1 MEDVPKIFAWKFLA
15 ELKQPEGHSVVL
27 ACYVKLADR
36 TAAAKALAAE
46 HFGANFRVDAG
57 EPLTEENLHAELQ
70 DTFFCMMRLCAVS
83 TRAPPRHEPTR
94 QAHGRYPDRRG

>member
-70 DTFFCMMRLCAVS
+70 DTFLHDEVVRCVDPCAPA
-83 TRAPPRHEPTR
+83 TRTNSPSSWSIS
-94 QAHGRYPDRRG
+94 